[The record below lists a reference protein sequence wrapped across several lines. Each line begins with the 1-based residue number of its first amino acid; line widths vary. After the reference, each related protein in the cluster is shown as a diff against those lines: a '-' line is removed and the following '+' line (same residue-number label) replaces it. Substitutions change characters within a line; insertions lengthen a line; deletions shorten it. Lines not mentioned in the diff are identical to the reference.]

1 MNEILSFPRDL
12 IFDNSGILFLSTDE
26 GINKTAISGV
36 ISTFVT
42 GNYYGMSFVS
52 KGNLFALKL
61 ENTLSN
67 INKINVYGN
76 AIPFLKVD
84 FFAGDLFFDK
94 KNSDLFVNDFL
105 D

>member
-1 MNEILSFPRDL
+1 
-12 IFDNSGILFLSTDE
+12 
-26 GINKTAISGV
+26 
-36 ISTFVT
+36 
-42 GNYYGMSFVS
+42 MSFVS

>member
-1 MNEILSFPRDL
+1 
-12 IFDNSGILFLSTDE
+12 
-26 GINKTAISGV
+26 
-36 ISTFVT
+36 
-42 GNYYGMSFVS
+42 
-52 KGNLFALKL
+52 
-61 ENTLSN
+61 LSN
-67 INKINVYGN
+67 IDKIGVYGN